1 MKASTKKT
9 LVVGELNVDLIMDR
23 LSAPPELGKEQRA
36 EEMNLVL
43 GSSSAIFASNL
54 ASLGTPVTFCGK
66 VGADHFGDFVKEE
79 LKSRQINITPV
90 ITDSSLKTGLTVAFN
105 QDNDR
110 MMVTYPGA
118 MEHFGYKDIDPALFD
133 DHHHLHVAAIFFQPR
148 LKDSLFE
155 LFHSARK
162 AGLTTSLDTQWD
174 PSGTWELDL
183 QSLLP
188 HVDYFMPNEQELM
201 HLTGKSVIEDAA
213 ESLSDFMTT
222 LVIKRGTRGARLIRN
237 GEQLNVSAYSVPGFK
252 DAIGAGDSFNAGFI
266 HALLNGESHKDA
278 LRFGSKTAAVSTTAA
293 GGTSAIQSAAQ
304 VERAAKSFTI
314 QPEQTT

>member
-79 LKSRQINITPV
+79 LKSRQIDISPV
-90 ITDSSLKTGLTVAFN
+90 ITDLSLKTGLTVAFN
-105 QDNDR
+105 QDDDR

-118 MEHFGYKDIDPALFD
+118 MEHLGLEDIDPALFE

-148 LKDSLFE
+148 LRESLTK
-155 LFHSARK
+155 LFQNARR

-174 PSGTWELDL
+174 PSENWDL
-183 QSLLP
+183 NLASLLP
-188 HVDYFMPNEQELM
+188 HVDYFLPNEQELL
-201 HLTGKSVIEDAA
+201 HLTGSIDFEEAVDSVAG
-213 ESLSDFMTT
+213 FMHT
-222 LVIKRGTRGARLIRN
+222 LVVKRGALGARLIRN
-237 GEQLNVSAYSVPGFK
+237 DQQIDMPAYKVADFK

-266 HALLNGESHKDA
+266 HARLHDLPYDEA
-278 LRFGSKTAAVSTTAA
+278 LRFGTMTAAVSTQAT
-293 GGTSAIQSAAQ
+293 GGTGAIQSAEQ
-304 VERAAKSFTI
+304 VRRLADRFT
-314 QPEQTT
+314 THSG